1 MAVPPGYNRQ
11 EAELRAAQLSPYLMA
26 MAALGKGK
34 YNYNRPR
41 VRSFQRAA
49 GIAVDGSYGGGT
61 RGALVY
67 FAPALSFPRPFFA
80 PTTTV
85 AYSPVEPS
93 MPVPTPAPVR
103 PAPTPPEPVWDL
115 TADSGGYGASASVP
129 APAVDSP
136 VYAPAGGGYEAQTPA
151 YVPPPPPAPP
161 QAPRRWAVDEVPVY
175 VPPAIEMPAIN
186 TDNWS
191 ERILTPFSAFE
202 RDAGTPIALPAMPV
216 YGGSGIP
223 RGFWAVVLGG
233 ALLVAVGRKRR
244 WF

>member
-1 MAVPPGYNRQ
+1 MAAPPGYNRT
-11 EAELRAAQLSPYLMA
+11 EAQMRAAQLSPYLMS
-26 MAALGKGK
+26 MASLGKKK
-34 YNYNRPR
+34 YNYNRTL

-85 AYSPVEPS
+85 AYRPHEPS
-93 MPVPTPAPVR
+93 MPVPTAPPVR
-103 PAPTPPEPVWDL
+103 PAPVPALPPTQEPVWDL

-136 VYAPAGGGYEAQTPA
+136 VYAPPGGGYEAQTAATVPA
-151 YVPPPPPAPP
+151 
-161 QAPRRWAVDEVPVY
+161 APRRWAVDEAPVY
-175 VPPAIEMPAIN
+175 VPPAIELPAID

-191 ERILTPFSAFE
+191 ERILTPYTEFA
-202 RDAGTPIALPAMPV
+202 RDVGTPIALPSMPV
-216 YGGSGIP
+216 YGGSGGIP

-233 ALLVAVGRKRR
+233 ALFVAVGRKRR